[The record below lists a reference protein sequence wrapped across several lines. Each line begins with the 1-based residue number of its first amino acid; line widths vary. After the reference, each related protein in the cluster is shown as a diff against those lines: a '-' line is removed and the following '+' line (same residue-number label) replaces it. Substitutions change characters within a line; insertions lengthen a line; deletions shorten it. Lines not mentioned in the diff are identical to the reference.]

1 MTNVSGNVCKSA
13 AKNNGGEKPVYFS
26 SGNRYSERS
35 FTVEIGALRLAN
47 MIKVQNL
54 VKIFGS
60 KRAVDGVSFSV
71 ERGEVLGFLG
81 PNGAGK
87 STSMRMITGFIPP
100 TEGTIEVGGFDMVE
114 NPIPAKR
121 LIGYLPEN
129 APAYTDMTVSGFL
142 NFAAELR
149 GLRGDAKKKAVA
161 RAIEMCFLEPVQHQ
175 SVETLSKGYRHRT
188 CFAQSIVHDPDVL
201 VLDEPTDGL
210 DPNQK
215 FEIRNL
221 IRRMGEKKAI
231 IFSTHIL
238 EEVDAVCSRAII
250 IDRGRI
256 VANGTPA
263 ELRQKSDWSG
273 AVTLRVT
280 GVNAATVNQK
290 LSQLPTVKRATVLK
304 EDASGVTVRAF
315 PKANINGALAPSI
328 TDAAHGWRIE
338 EIHTEEGR
346 LDDVFRN
353 ITMPDTAKEEKR

>member
-1 MTNVSGNVCKSA
+1 MIQV
-13 AKNNGGEKPVYFS
+13 KNLTKF
-26 SGNRYSERS
+26 
-35 FTVEIGALRLAN
+35 
-47 MIKVQNL
+47 
-54 VKIFGS
+54 FGT

-100 TEGTIEVGGFDMVE
+100 TSGSIAVGGFDILE
-114 NPIPAKR
+114 HPIESRR

-129 APAYTDMTVSGFL
+129 APAYTDMTVHGFL
-142 NFAAELR
+142 NFCAEIR
-149 GLRGDAKKKAVA
+149 GLRGDARRRAVS
-161 RAIEMCFLEPVQHQ
+161 RVVEMCFLESVLHQ

-188 CFAQSIVHDPDVL
+188 CFAQSIIHDPDVL

-215 FEIRNL
+215 HEVRQL

-263 ELRQKSDWSG
+263 ELRRKSEWAG
-273 AVTLRVT
+273 AVTLRVSGIT
-280 GVNAATVNQK
+280 GPALCQK
-290 LSQLPTVKRATVLK
+290 LNALPAVKRVQVLH
-304 EDASGVTVRAF
+304 EEAAAVTARVF
-315 PKANINGALAPSI
+315 PKPDRNGALAAQI
-328 TDAAHGWRIE
+328 ADAAVGWRIE
-338 EIHTEEGR
+338 ELHTEEGR
-346 LDDVFRN
+346 LDEVFRS
-353 ITMPDTAKEEKR
+353 ITMPDTVKASDQ